1 MKIEIWIRFLF
12 AYCTLISFMLYRR
25 VLLCK
30 LEQSIFITYTIYMYI
45 WLCIYVYVYT
55 YVQNF
60 LALLART
67 TMLLR
72 RRTVCEW
79 EAPRAKHSH
88 SPQLLNFIS
97 TTLWVQ
103 LWESCCYACI
113 SVCSC
118 HVPLHVCVRVS
129 ERMTEWAH
137 IKKSN
142 WQWQRAG
149 KLHTHTH
156 THTKSHAH
164 THMSY
169 LKLRFGTRLAKFARF
184 SSLLFS
190 LCCWLDFYAHR
201 ALTHTHI
208 HTHSRM
214 YTRLL
219 IAIAIRAN
227 VCVCM
232 SWQKIL

>member
-1 MKIEIWIRFLF
+1 MGLSLLASEDILLCFLCVFLGCVYKMKIEIWIRFLF

-118 HVPLHVCVRVS
+118 HVPLHVCV
-129 ERMTEWAH
+129 
-137 IKKSN
+137 
-142 WQWQRAG
+142 
-149 KLHTHTH
+149 
-156 THTKSHAH
+156 
-164 THMSY
+164 
-169 LKLRFGTRLAKFARF
+169 
-184 SSLLFS
+184 
-190 LCCWLDFYAHR
+190 
-201 ALTHTHI
+201 
-208 HTHSRM
+208 
-214 YTRLL
+214 
-219 IAIAIRAN
+219 
-227 VCVCM
+227 CVCL
-232 SWQKIL
+232 SAWRNELT